1 MGRAGRML
9 RKSLGAIALLLGG
22 LMTIFTPL
30 MMLTRQDEVAFR
42 RWYAWEEALIAE
54 PEPGELL
61 HEWATNPPAVLAIKQ
76 LGHDR
81 WLRLP
86 LARNL
91 SKEVVLD
98 EQRPRPSRLRATL
111 VLSTKNGVTID
122 LSKDRARVTGLDKL
136 QWGNGEVE
144 DVLLPLSAQP

>member
-1 MGRAGRML
+1 
-9 RKSLGAIALLLGG
+9 
-22 LMTIFTPL
+22 MTMFTPL
-30 MMLTRQDEVAFR
+30 MMLTRQDEVAFG

-54 PEPGELL
+54 PEPDELL

-111 VLSTKNGVTID
+111 VLSTKDGVTID
-122 LSKDRARVTGLDKL
+122 LSKDRVRVTGLDKL